1 MEFPGKNTRVDSH
14 SLLQGDLPDPGI
26 IHEKARH
33 KETYICRAQIKF
45 LCWVFI
51 AARVLSL
58 VAVSR
63 GYPRAAVHGLLVAVA
78 SLVAELRLLACGFQ

>member
-1 MEFPGKNTRVDSH
+1 MFTETPRKSQTQGN
-14 SLLQGDLPDPGI
+14 LYLQGPN
-26 IHEKARH
+26 
-33 KETYICRAQIKF
+33 QI

-63 GYPRAAVHGLLVAVA
+63 GYPRAAMHGLLVAVA